1 MAGKKIFVANIF
13 PGWIDII
20 VCSRQLIGNK
30 NKGSVTRSADFG
42 RTPLSDIFRGELRS
56 RLQREGDHSTD
67 IMQPFFTLQLNIEV
81 SSRIIAGYSQTIK
94 SIQFTQK
101 AASVKEALENF
112 VGKDQV
118 DGVTCSKTNQEVM
131 AWQQMTLEKLP
142 VVLVLH
148 LKWFDY
154 KLDGCTKILKTVEF
168 PIELKIDSSEC
179 G

>member
-1 MAGKKIFVANIF
+1 M
-13 PGWIDII
+13 
-20 VCSRQLIGNK
+20 
-30 NKGSVTRSADFG
+30 
-42 RTPLSDIFRGELRS
+42 
-56 RLQREGDHSTD
+56 
-67 IMQPFFTLQLNIEV
+67 
-81 SSRIIAGYSQTIK
+81 
-94 SIQFTQK
+94 
-101 AASVKEALENF
+101 KEALENF

-168 PIELKIDSSEC
+168 PIELKVDTSEYLTMPYIQASLLTRMSFLLRRNNFVKEIQPEAETIQTVC
-179 G
+179 GRLS